1 MQILAIHDRFHGLDI
16 KYKVEVPFASVHAPI
31 HLDENTYDIR
41 LSRRDPPGP
50 ILHEFRAHHK
60 RVRLEDIYGGPVHK
74 HEYHSKDKGDYEKWD
89 FEGKK
94 FLISILGV
102 IQAKVAST
110 KITMRNTTNMVIM
123 TIIMANLVTMKMAMT
138 VPRRM
143 GMIMKDQITMEIIT
157 KTIMKNG

>member
-1 MQILAIHDRFHGLDI
+1 MHILAIHDRFHGLDI

-50 ILHEFRAHHK
+50 ILHEFRAHHQK
-60 RVRLEDIYGGPVHK
+60 VRLEDVFGGTVHK
-74 HEYHSKDKGDYEKWD
+74 YEHYSKDKGDYEKWD

-110 KITMRNTTNMVIM
+110 KITMRNTTIMVI
-123 TIIMANLVTMKMAMT
+123 TAIIMANLMTMTA
-138 VPRRM
+138 PRRM
-143 GMIMKDQITMEIIT
+143 GMIMKDQIIMALILEIIT
-157 KTIMKNG
+157 RTIMKNG